1 MEGKLRNMTSVYIT
15 RESDGE
21 KKMLLLYRIGSRVVA
36 PSWCGIGGHF
46 EPEELNRAQDAA
58 LRELKEEIGLTGDD
72 LRNLKLRY
80 VTLRLKNGEIR
91 QNYYFF
97 ADLKPGTEVILKSP
111 EGNPQ
116 WVAYPELLKM
126 EMPWTAR
133 FVVKHYLE
141 KSRYDS
147 VLYAGIAGQ
156 EGVVFCPLEEF

>member
-1 MEGKLRNMTSVYIT
+1 MEGKLRNMTSIYIT

-21 KKMLLLYRIGSRVVA
+21 KQMLLLYRIGSRVVA

-46 EPEELNRAQDAA
+46 EQEELNQAQDAA
-58 LRELKEEIGLTGDD
+58 LRELEEEIGLTGDD
-72 LRNLKLRY
+72 LQNLKLRY

-97 ADLKPGTEVILKSP
+97 ADLKPETEVILKSP

-116 WVAYPELLKM
+116 WVPYPELLNM

-133 FVVKHYLE
+133 FVVQHYLE

-147 VLYAGIAGQ
+147 VLYAGIAGP
-156 EGVVFCPLEEF
+156 EGVEFCPLEEF